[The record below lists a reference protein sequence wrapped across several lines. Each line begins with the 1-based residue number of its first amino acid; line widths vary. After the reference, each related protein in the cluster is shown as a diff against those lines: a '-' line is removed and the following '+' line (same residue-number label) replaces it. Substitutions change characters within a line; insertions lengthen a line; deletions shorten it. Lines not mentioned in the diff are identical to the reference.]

1 MNILNFIKFEKYYCQ
16 IDALFQ
22 KSLKEKISNYSKIAR
37 KIKVS
42 NMTIS
47 RILNI
52 RNYWINFQT
61 LLNLAKLFNIN
72 KKEVFSNIFS
82 IKTYNSFPIS
92 FNLNNLTSPSFFRV
106 IGHILGDGGIHVV
119 KNEGKYRAFYVN
131 NEPSLLNSFQ
141 RDIKSLFKNVK
152 LYFRKREKHG
162 DEIWLPTTVGYL
174 FYGSMQYKQ
183 HGMKRIPSFVYDVQ
197 NSNLL
202 GSLLQALYD
211 DEGYLYPQKNMIVI
225 SQKSKILVN
234 DIREVV
240 KLVGIRPNPILIHK
254 PRNRTRMHYFS
265 ITGKDNILLFANKI
279 GFLHPKKKKKLEILT
294 NKYKGK

>member
-1 MNILNFIKFEKYYCQ
+1 YIGNRKAAPILIEGLKRLEYRGYDSAGIYKNKKVNYLKQKEKSFFMKSKGVINNTNISNFQKFKNIPTKELSMNILNFIKFEKYYCQ

-119 KNEGKYRAFYVN
+119 KNEG
-131 NEPSLLNSFQ
+131 
-141 RDIKSLFKNVK
+141 
-152 LYFRKREKHG
+152 
-162 DEIWLPTTVGYL
+162 
-174 FYGSMQYKQ
+174 
-183 HGMKRIPSFVYDVQ
+183 
-197 NSNLL
+197 
-202 GSLLQALYD
+202 
-211 DEGYLYPQKNMIVI
+211 
-225 SQKSKILVN
+225 
-234 DIREVV
+234 
-240 KLVGIRPNPILIHK
+240 
-254 PRNRTRMHYFS
+254 
-265 ITGKDNILLFANKI
+265 
-279 GFLHPKKKKKLEILT
+279 
-294 NKYKGK
+294 